1 MAITFPRVEEVAP
14 GDRITSRQLASL
26 ADGIN
31 ARIRSG
37 LGDCAFRIA
46 YYWYAAARQ
55 FRMPNVDGSYPPMA
69 EFFQSLQMQAEDADF
84 PVGAP
89 GELGGLNTASLIPL
103 YVYGRGSS
111 LPSEATAFG
120 DPEEGGIPMEMA
132 VDAEQ
137 LWDLAK
143 RQRGAYDPATGDFA
157 SPSFDAARHVYR
169 LVYAPTSVHG
179 NAYGGFMPT
188 PEYLGTCADG
198 TSDTPASPDYDLFF
212 TKVSTGDET
221 HFDGT
226 CPDEPTHVAGI
237 WATPIEYWVILNNGT
252 TYRFPRGE
260 YIEGPYRSGNVLRKT
275 AGEHL
280 PRILNRFIGE
290 FRGDETRIAEEHDG
304 KKPWLRDAFQTAS
317 FFTTPYY
324 LSPAVGQTVGD
335 SVRPIYPTGKRVGP
349 PIAEGTIGTVTASAG
364 NWLVSG
370 IIRASNLAGAVPVS
384 FVSDGVTLGSGTLTP
399 TDGTGAI
406 VIPFSSG
413 VSTVDIV
420 LGATAGGE
428 DVEIEW
434 EVAEVMEYRPGLH
447 DLWVL
452 LRLSGAQRS
461 GTIDGSG
468 RYTTN
473 ALEMWEA
480 YRDFGVIPKL
490 ADENAFPDDVDE
502 RTINGNAVFDTFRRA
517 SRVVRC
523 ITREQIRGYAVED
536 GKSVIW
542 LDPYAPSLNGLPA
555 ADTLSGIRDEIATE
569 APEGGYTN
577 EWVAFPQFKAY
588 HPSGTSL
595 WAPETYS
602 DFFANSDRCAFYMPS
617 SSSIELR
624 RHFNSADPT
633 RGSLSL
639 APEVAT
645 GMRYARN
652 LNFGASEEFFRSCR
666 IYEPP
671 MEIESA
677 VTEASGEVKV
687 TFTARMHH
695 HHSLAPA
702 TLDRDPASW
711 DMADLLAETQDYR
724 TDENALRDYLARIH
738 DGSRHCEYTGP
749 GNAAFS
755 STVQLLP
762 DNPFGTCYPTF
773 WLVKMLPAPY
783 ADGNDSAGGNDTA
796 FAHDVMA
803 TAETY
808 IRAMCEGFVDGQSSQ
823 DYGCATGVMAVYD
836 YTFANLCYDAFGG
849 TSITTM
855 PTAETDRI
863 EADEVRDEAPLGYGP
878 LPTVIAASET
888 WNQYARAVNKLDRV
902 RVTLPFDLQVQS
914 RTDTTTRTTPAT
926 NTVGTAGDCGILT
939 RGFYSDIDGGGIPPT
954 TITTPYTGPSTTV
967 SASNTIVYQTGV
979 AFDCSG
985 SDFVVQNAV
994 QEDDYKFEYTDPS
1007 AEYAVPE
1014 DWRDMIP
1021 GATETLWEITETV
1034 FRLTHTIEDSG
1045 PGNTCNGAGSFEI
1058 TPGILWYYVVDE
1070 TTPTVTCEFLPSI
1083 GTVEMPILGN
1093 VRLWGAMNG
1102 IPCTT
1107 AQYTTRQMEKIISD
1121 ALILRIPL
1129 EDSEVES

>member
-1 MAITFPRVEEVAP
+1 VAITFPRVETVES

-37 LGDCAFRIA
+37 LGDGAWRIL

-55 FRMPNVDGSYPPMA
+55 MRMPEADGTYPPMA
-69 EFFQSLQMQAEDADF
+69 EFFQTIQMQDPEADF
-84 PVGAP
+84 PLPEPGA
-89 GELGGLNTASLIPL
+89 LGGLNTASLLPL

-120 DPEEGGIPMEMA
+120 NPEEGGIPMEML
-132 VDAEQ
+132 VDAEHA
-137 LWDLAK
+137 WELAK

-188 PEYLGTCADG
+188 PEYLGTCSDG

-212 TKVSTGDET
+212 TEVATGDET

-237 WATPIEYWVILNNGT
+237 WATPIEYWVILNDGT

-290 FRGDETRIAEEHDG
+290 FRGDETRHADETEG
-304 KKPWLRDAFQTAS
+304 AKPWLRDAFQTAS
-317 FFTTPYY
+317 FFSTPYY
-324 LSPAVGQTVGD
+324 LSPANGTAVGD
-335 SVRPIYPTGKRVGP
+335 SVMPSYPTGRVTGP
-349 PIAEGTIGTVTASAG
+349 PISAGTLGTVTATDG

-370 IIRASNLAGAVPVS
+370 IIRCTGLSNAVPVS
-384 FVSDGVTLGSGTLTP
+384 FVADGVTLGSGTLTP
-399 TDGTGAI
+399 TAGTRAI
-406 VIPFSSG
+406 VIPFSAG
-413 VSTVDIV
+413 VSEVEIV
-420 LGATAGGE
+420 LGATAFGTG
-428 DVEIEW
+428 VSIEW
-434 EVAEVMEYRPGLH
+434 EVADVYEYRPGLH

-452 LRLSGAQRS
+452 LRLSGAQRDS
-461 GTIDGSG
+461 QIDGSG

-473 ALEMWEA
+473 ARQMWED

-490 ADENAFPDDVDE
+490 EDANAFPDDVDE
-502 RTINGNAVFDTFRRA
+502 RTINRNAVFDTFRRA
-517 SRVVRC
+517 SQVVRC
-523 ITREQIRGYAVED
+523 ITREQIKGYAIEG

-542 LDPYAPSLNGLPA
+542 LDPYSYGLTGLPA

-569 APEGGYTN
+569 AEDEGYTN
-577 EWVAFPQFKAY
+577 EWVMVPQFKAY
-588 HPSGTSL
+588 HPSATSL

-624 RHFNSADPT
+624 RHFNSGDPT

-639 APEVAT
+639 APEVAS
-645 GMRYARN
+645 GMRYARS

-671 MEIESA
+671 LEIESA
-677 VTEASGEVKV
+677 VTEESGEVKI
-687 TFTARMHH
+687 TFTGRMHH
-695 HHSLAPA
+695 HHSLAPSS
-702 TLDRDPASW
+702 LDRDVSGW
-711 DMADLLAETQDYR
+711 DLADLLAETQDYR
-724 TDENALRDYLARIH
+724 TDENALRDYLAH
-738 DGSRHCEYTGP
+738 VNDGSRHCEYTGP

-762 DNPFGTCYPTF
+762 DNPFGTCYPTL
-773 WLVKMLPAPY
+773 WLVKLLPAPK
-783 ADGNDSAGGNDTA
+783 ADGNNSNGAADTA
-796 FAHDVMA
+796 FTHEVMS

-808 IRAMCEGFVDGQSSQ
+808 IRAMCEGFVDGQASQ
-823 DYGCATGVMAVYD
+823 DYGCAVGVQAVYD
-836 YTFANLCYDAFGG
+836 YTFANLCFDAFGG

-855 PTAETDRI
+855 PTEETDRI
-863 EADEVRDEAPLGYGP
+863 DADDVRTDSPLGYGP
-878 LPTVIAASET
+878 LPTVAAAAEC

-902 RVTLPFDLQVQS
+902 RVTLPFELLVES
-914 RTDTTTRTTPAT
+914 RRDTTTRTTPAT
-926 NTVGTAGDCGILT
+926 NTVGTAGDCGTLT
-939 RGFYSDIDGGGIPPT
+939 RGFYSDIDGGGVTPT
-954 TITTPYTGPSTTV
+954 TVVTPYTAGTTV
-967 SASNTIVYQTGV
+967 SATNTVGYQTGLS
-979 AFDCSG
+979 FDCSG
-985 SDFVVQNAV
+985 SAFVVRNVV
-994 QEDDYKFEYTDPS
+994 QEDDYKFEYTDPA
-1007 AEYAVPE
+1007 AENAVPD

-1021 GATETLWEITETV
+1021 GATETLWQITETV
-1034 FRLTHTIEDSG
+1034 FRLTYTVESSG
-1045 PGNTCNGAGSFEI
+1045 PANDCNGAGAFEI
-1058 TPGILWYYVVDE
+1058 SPGVLWYYVVEE
-1070 TTPTVTCEFLPSI
+1070 TTPTVTCEILPAV
-1083 GTVEMPILGN
+1083 GTVEMPDLGS
-1093 VRLWGAMNG
+1093 VRLWGAMNA
-1102 IPCTT
+1102 IPCSTD
-1107 AQYTTRQMEKIISD
+1107 QYTARQMEKIISD

-1129 EDSEVES
+1129 ETSEVET